1 MTDEVLQFNLSAT
14 AVVGVGL
21 HLWGLAR
28 DLLHIGLP
36 TGRSVLTSVRSFIFS
51 VILLDGKSFSPVL
64 IFVLPHFIS
73 CPLYITDPAN
83 CGPPTTTGEVER
95 TVNLP
100 NVLDHQLLAGLHPKV
115 TAELAAPVEVVG
127 VGGQEDGAGETGLLG
142 HPVNLQQVGF
152 YHLVLQE

>member
-1 MTDEVLQFNLSAT
+1 M
-14 AVVGVGL
+14 
-21 HLWGLAR
+21 
-28 DLLHIGLP
+28 
-36 TGRSVLTSVRSFIFS
+36 
-51 VILLDGKSFSPVL
+51 
-64 IFVLPHFIS
+64 
-73 CPLYITDPAN
+73 
-83 CGPPTTTGEVER
+83 
-95 TVNLP
+95 NLP